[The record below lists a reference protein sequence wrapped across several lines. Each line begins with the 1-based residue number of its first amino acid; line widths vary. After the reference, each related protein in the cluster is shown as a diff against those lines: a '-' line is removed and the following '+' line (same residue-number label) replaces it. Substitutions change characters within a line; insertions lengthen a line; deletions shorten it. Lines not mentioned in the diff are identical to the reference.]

1 MIYKKNGKKLPLVG
15 KKNERSLFQFFFIQT
30 CNDNLISLKIYVNDH
45 ILEIYVNYIRA
56 ENFVKI
62 G

>member
-1 MIYKKNGKKLPLVG
+1 MGRNCHWLE
-15 KKNERSLFQFFFIQT
+15 KNERSLFQFFFIQT
-30 CNDNLISLKIYVNDH
+30 CNDNLISSKIYVNDH